1 MTSERESGKKP
12 SERPRKESERA
23 CFLCCGETEIVAVA
37 ECDHP
42 VCWKCSTRMR
52 VLCQQNYCA
61 VCRKDLDKVVFTT
74 KRQTFS
80 SISTEH
86 LRLERKHGIYF
97 ADNVTQK
104 RYRELLE
111 HMCKECP
118 EKPTFRTFPQ
128 LSKHMRKEHE
138 LFYCDLCSEHLQIF
152 SWERKTY
159 SRKELAEHRR
169 IGDKNDKS
177 YRGHPLCEFCD
188 ERYVDNDSLLRHLR
202 TDHYYCH
209 VCDTNGSNQYYSD
222 YDVLRNHFR
231 DAHFLCE
238 EDECREEKFTS
249 VFSTNIDLKAHQAA
263 VHLKKLSKA
272 QARQARQ
279 LDMNFQ
285 LVPRQSGYT
294 GRGRGTVS
302 REDYDDVNSN
312 QHPGRRNRRG
322 QGQAQE
328 RDDKREQADQREK
341 AMLAAAMKASLQ
353 YESANREEEKKEELS
368 AAPAVKPDDF
378 PSLGEAG
385 TNQGSLFDN
394 SEDFPSLKA
403 VASSLT
409 SQQTN
414 QTTQQSMAMRVGHNF
429 KRSVKNGTLNEED
442 FPQLGANQ
450 KKANPVA
457 PPTGRW
463 MGSEPTPAVSATQR
477 LAQDFPPLQTLKK
490 RSNPVRA
497 ALPER
502 RPPSGNNVTQNKSKT
517 APKQVPSQEEDY
529 PALAANYV
537 PWSKVQVVPTQD
549 KENVN
554 RRTVSQAPPTQDD
567 FPALAPAKP
576 KATPQWTKKQA
587 QTKTQ
592 GGSKWSSLAAEE
604 SVSKKKSSVQVK
616 EQKAEEKVSEGT
628 AKKKKKKRK
637 KNKGGGSGEEDEKGK
652 MESMNEVTNDLKEAI
667 GPTTT
672 LVSEYGDSRNN
683 TAESA
688 KPTTLLSEDNTQRGD
703 GNNTQG
709 GEGEEVDAPSFS
721 DMPSFSDVDFPS
733 LGSDISS
740 AYFSTTLPKEEISAV
755 YRDLGKTPSQGAGPP
770 PGLSQLADSLIQ
782 VQVPASSVTKAPP
795 GFQPHTSPEPLAP
808 SPLPLPPVDP
818 GPYIQPDD
826 FQQRNHQLMS
836 SIMECLKGNDKIGQ
850 FKDFSRKFRQGALPA
865 SEYYTI
871 CCKLFQKSFSAI
883 FVELLVLLPDAHKQQ
898 ELWQTVTASGRQGS
912 CDISSQC
919 LSCPTCLQIVKNGD
933 FSTHTQ
939 KHSLEDDFPALSS
952 VLPPPGLIQ
961 DFPSLGEPFGTK
973 KTSAWKK
980 M

>member
-1 MTSERESGKKP
+1 MDGDRESGKKAG
-12 SERPRKESERA
+12 ERPRKESERV
-23 CFLCCGETEIVAVA
+23 CVLCCGETEILAVG

-74 KRQTFS
+74 RRQAFA

-97 ADNVTQK
+97 AENVTQK

-111 HMCKECP
+111 HTCKECP
-118 EKPTFRTFPQ
+118 EKPTFRTFAQ
-128 LSKHMRKEHE
+128 LNKHMRKQHE

-152 SWERKTY
+152 SFERKTY

-169 IGDKNDKS
+169 IGDKDEKS

-209 VCDTNGSNQYYSD
+209 VCDAGGSNQYYSD

-249 VFSTNIDLKAHQAA
+249 VFPTNIDLKAHQAA
-263 VHLKKLSKA
+263 VHMKKLSKA

-285 LVPRQSGYT
+285 LVPRQSGFT
-294 GRGRGTVS
+294 GRGRGMVS
-302 REDYDDVNSN
+302 REDYDDVGSN

-322 QGQAQE
+322 QGQQ
-328 RDDKREQADQREK
+328 DREQAEQREK
-341 AMLAAAMKASLQ
+341 AMLAAALKASVQ
-353 YESANREEEKKEELS
+353 YESENRKEEREEERS

-378 PSLGEAG
+378 PSLGEVA
-385 TNQGSLFDN
+385 GSLFDKP
-394 SEDFPSLKA
+394 EDFPSLKA

-409 SQQTN
+409 SQQTS
-414 QTTQQSMAMRVGHNF
+414 QSGAASAQQSMAMRVGHNF
-429 KRSVKNGTLNEED
+429 RRSVKNGTLNEED
-442 FPQLGANQ
+442 FPELGANQ
-450 KKANPVA
+450 KKTNPIA
-457 PPTGRW
+457 PLAGRW
-463 MGSEPTPAVSATQR
+463 TGTESTSGMSASQR

-490 RSNPVRA
+490 QSNPIQA
-497 ALPER
+497 AVPKR
-502 RPPSGNNVTQNKSKT
+502 QQPSGNVNQSKTTKT
-517 APKQVPSQEEDY
+517 APKHGPQEEEY
-529 PALAANYV
+529 PALPANYV

-554 RRTVSQAPPTQDD
+554 RRAVSQAPPTQDD
-567 FPALAPAKP
+567 FPALAPAAK
-576 KATPQWTKKQA
+576 TSLQWTKKLK
-587 QTKTQ
+587 QTKPQ
-592 GGSKWSSLAAEE
+592 VVSKWSTLANEE
-604 SVSKKKSSVQVK
+604 PVDKSKGS
-616 EQKAEEKVSEGT
+616 EGQKVEKKVSEGQKAEKKVSEET
-628 AKKKKKKRK
+628 ANKKKKKKRK
-637 KNKGGGSGEEDEKGK
+637 KNKGGGSGEDDEKGK
-652 MESMNEVTNDLKEAI
+652 VESLNEVANSLKQVDDAA
-667 GPTTT
+667 TT
-672 LVSEYGDSRNN
+672 LVAQNGDGLKND
-683 TAESA
+683 TTEQA

-703 GNNTQG
+703 GNNIG
-709 GEGEEVDAPSFS
+709 GDNEKEVDVPSFTDAPSFS
-721 DMPSFSDVDFPS
+721 DADFPS
-733 LGSDISS
+733 LGSDVSS
-740 AYFSTTLPKEEISAV
+740 AYFSTALPKEILPPGLARPPV
-755 YRDLGKTPSQGAGPP
+755 QAAGPP
-770 PGLSQLADSLIQ
+770 PGLSQLADSL
-782 VQVPASSVTKAPP
+782 VQGPPITKAPP
-795 GFQPHTSPEPLAP
+795 GFQPYTAPEPLAP
-808 SPLPLPPVDP
+808 APLPLPAVDP

-826 FQQRNHQLMS
+826 FQQRNQQLMA
-836 SIMECLKGNDKIGQ
+836 SIMECLKENNNIGQ
-850 FKDFSRKFRQGALPA
+850 FKDFSRRFRQGALPA
-865 SEYYTI
+865 AEYYTI

-883 FVELLVLLPDAHKQQ
+883 FVELLVLLPDARKQQ
-898 ELWQTVTASGRQGS
+898 ELWQAVTASGQQS

-919 LSCPTCLQIVKNGD
+919 LSCPTCLQIVKNSD

-939 KHSLEDDFPALSS
+939 KHSLDNDFPALSS

>member
-1 MTSERESGKKP
+1 MEGERESGKKP
-12 SERPRKESERA
+12 SERSRKESERA
-23 CFLCCGETEIVAVA
+23 CVLCCGEPEILAVG

-74 KRQTFS
+74 RRQTFS

-97 ADNVTQK
+97 AENVTQK

-111 HMCKECP
+111 HKCTDCP

-138 LFYCDLCSEHLQIF
+138 LFYCDLCTEHLQIF

-209 VCDTNGSNQYYSD
+209 VCDTAGSNQYYSD

-238 EDECREEKFTS
+238 EDDCREEKFTS
-249 VFSTNIDLKAHQAA
+249 VFPTDIDLKAHQAA

-302 REDYDDVNSN
+302 REDYDDVSSN

-322 QGQAQE
+322 QGATQE
-328 RDDKREQADQREK
+328 REQADQREK

-353 YESANREEEKKEELS
+353 YESANRKEEQEEERS
-368 AAPAVKPDDF
+368 AAPAAKPDDF
-378 PSLGEAG
+378 PSLGEAA
-385 TNQGSLFDN
+385 TNQGSLFDKP
-394 SEDFPSLKA
+394 EDFPSLKA

-409 SQQTN
+409 SQQAN
-414 QTTQQSMAMRVGHNF
+414 QSAATSTQQSMAMRVGHNF

-450 KKANPVA
+450 KKTNPVA
-457 PPTGRW
+457 PLAGRW
-463 MGSEPTPAVSATQR
+463 MGSEPTPGVPASQR

-490 RSNPVRA
+490 QSNPVRA
-497 ALPER
+497 PLPEK
-502 RPPSGNNVTQNKSKT
+502 RPPTGNVNQNKSKP
-517 APKQVPSQEEDY
+517 APKQFPQEEEY

-537 PWSKVQVVPTQD
+537 PWSKVQVVATQD

-567 FPALAPAKP
+567 FPALAPSK
-576 KATPQWTKKQA
+576 TTSQWTKKQA
-587 QTKTQ
+587 QPKTQ
-592 GGSKWSSLAAEE
+592 GSSKWSSLATEE
-604 SVSKKKSSVQVK
+604 SVNKSKGSVPQ
-616 EQKAEEKVSEGT
+616 EGQKAEKKLSEGT

-652 MESMNEVTNDLKEAI
+652 IESMNEDSKGLKQDPA
-667 GPTTT
+667 
-672 LVSEYGDSRNN
+672 
-683 TAESA
+683 
-688 KPTTLLSEDNTQRGD
+688 TTLLAEDGDSQKKHSTEPARINFTEPTSQPSEDNTQKGD
-703 GNNTQG
+703 INNIQG
-709 GEGEEVDAPSFS
+709 GNGKEFDAPSYS
-721 DMPSFSDVDFPS
+721 DAPSFSDVDFPS

-740 AYFSTTLPKEEISAV
+740 AYFSTKLPEQTTPV
-755 YRDLGKTPSQGAGPP
+755 YRGLGKTPSQGAGPP
-770 PGLSQLADSLIQ
+770 PGLSQLADSLVQ
-782 VQVPASSVTKAPP
+782 VQVPASSITKVPP
-795 GFQPHTSPEPLAP
+795 GFQPYTGPEPLPP
-808 SPLPLPPVDP
+808 SSLPIPPVDP
-818 GPYIQPDD
+818 GPYIQPDN
-826 FQQRNHQLMS
+826 FQQRNQQLMS
-836 SIMECLKGNDKIGQ
+836 SIMECLKDNNQIGQ
-850 FKDFSRKFRQGALPA
+850 FKDFSRKFRQGTLPA
-865 SEYYTI
+865 SEYYTT
-871 CCKLFQKSFSAI
+871 CCKLFQKSFSTI
-883 FVELLVLLPDAHKQQ
+883 FVELLVLLPDARKQQ
-898 ELWQTVTASGRQGS
+898 ELWQAVTTSGRQGG

-919 LSCPTCLQIVKNGD
+919 LSCPTCLQIVKNSD

-939 KHSLEDDFPALSS
+939 KHSLDSDFPALSS

-961 DFPSLGEPFGTK
+961 DFPSLGEPFGAK

>member
-1 MTSERESGKKP
+1 MDGDRESGKKAG
-12 SERPRKESERA
+12 ERPRKESERA
-23 CFLCCGETEIVAVA
+23 CVLCCGETEILAVG

-74 KRQTFS
+74 RRQAFA

-97 ADNVTQK
+97 AENFTQK

-111 HMCKECP
+111 HTCKECP
-118 EKPTFRTFPQ
+118 EKPTFRTFAQ
-128 LSKHMRKEHE
+128 LNKHMRKQHE

-152 SWERKTY
+152 SFERKTY

-169 IGDKNDKS
+169 IGDKDEKS

-209 VCDTNGSNQYYSD
+209 VCDAGGSNQYYSD

-249 VFSTNIDLKAHQAA
+249 VFPTNIDLKAHQAA

-285 LVPRQSGYT
+285 LVPRQSGFT
-294 GRGRGTVS
+294 GRGRGMVS
-302 REDYDDVNSN
+302 REDYDDVGSN
-312 QHPGRRNRRG
+312 QHLGRRNRRG
-322 QGQAQE
+322 QGQQ
-328 RDDKREQADQREK
+328 DREQAEQREK
-341 AMLAAAMKASLQ
+341 AMLAAALKASVQ
-353 YESANREEEKKEELS
+353 YESENRKEDREEERS

-378 PSLGEAG
+378 PSLGEAA
-385 TNQGSLFDN
+385 GSLFDKP
-394 SEDFPSLKA
+394 EDFPSLKA

-409 SQQTN
+409 SQQTS
-414 QTTQQSMAMRVGHNF
+414 QSGAASAQQSMAMRVGHNF
-429 KRSVKNGTLNEED
+429 RRSVKNGTLNEED
-442 FPQLGANQ
+442 FPELGANQ
-450 KKANPVA
+450 KKTNPVA
-457 PPTGRW
+457 PLAGRW
-463 MGSEPTPAVSATQR
+463 TGSESTPGMSASQR

-490 RSNPVRA
+490 QSNPIQA
-497 ALPER
+497 AVPK
-502 RPPSGNNVTQNKSKT
+502 RPQPSGNMNQSKTTTKT
-517 APKQVPSQEEDY
+517 APKHGPQEEEY
-529 PALAANYV
+529 PALPANYV

-554 RRTVSQAPPTQDD
+554 RRAVSQAPPTQDD
-567 FPALAPAKP
+567 FPALAPAAK
-576 KATPQWTKKQA
+576 TSLQWTKKPK

-592 GGSKWSSLAAEE
+592 VVSKWSTLANEE
-604 SVSKKKSSVQVK
+604 PVD
-616 EQKAEEKVSEGT
+616 
-628 AKKKKKKRK
+628 K
-637 KNKGGGSGEEDEKGK
+637 KNGDG
-652 MESMNEVTNDLKEAI
+652 LKDAATEQAK
-667 GPTTT
+667 
-672 LVSEYGDSRNN
+672 NN
-683 TAESA
+683 CTE
-688 KPTTLLSEDNTQRGD
+688 PTTLLSEDNTQRGD
-703 GNNTQG
+703 GNTIQG
-709 GEGEEVDAPSFS
+709 DSDKEVDVPSFIDAPSFS
-721 DMPSFSDVDFPS
+721 DADFPS

-740 AYFSTTLPKEEISAV
+740 AYFSTALPKEI
-755 YRDLGKTPSQGAGPP
+755 LP
-770 PGLSQLADSLIQ
+770 PGLGKPP
-782 VQVPASSVTKAPP
+782 VQAAGP
-795 GFQPHTSPEPLAP
+795 
-808 SPLPLPPVDP
+808 PPVDP
-818 GPYIQPDD
+818 GPYIQPDG
-826 FQQRNHQLMS
+826 FQQRNQQLMS
-836 SIMECLKGNDKIGQ
+836 SIMECLKENNNIGQ
-850 FKDFSRKFRQGALPA
+850 FKDFSRRFRQGVLPA
-865 SEYYTI
+865 AEYYTI

-883 FVELLVLLPDAHKQQ
+883 FVELLVLLPDARKQQ
-898 ELWQTVTASGRQGS
+898 ELWQAVTASGQQS

-919 LSCPTCLQIVKNGD
+919 LSCPTCLQIVKNSD

-939 KHSLEDDFPALSS
+939 KHSLDNDFPALSS